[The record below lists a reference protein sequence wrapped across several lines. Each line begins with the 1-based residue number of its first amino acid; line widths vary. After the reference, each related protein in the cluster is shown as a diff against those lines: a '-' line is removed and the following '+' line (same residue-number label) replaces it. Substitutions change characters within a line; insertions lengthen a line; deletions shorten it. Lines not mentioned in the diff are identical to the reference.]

1 MILAEDFVV
10 SEVFVCTKNC
20 AWFFLSPW
28 GPPVTATHPC
38 CFHLSHLTLLDKLL
52 LCWVSHLV
60 LVYVLAYRG
69 FSLVL
74 LSYQQILSFALEE
87 LFGPQGLVICLRLTM
102 KRSEFLETSLIL
114 FRPLLP
120 KIWGNQARQCQLST
134 QELWSL
140 YYSQISRARS
150 QDEAKWPVTLKVP
163 LPT

>member
-1 MILAEDFVV
+1 M
-10 SEVFVCTKNC
+10 
-20 AWFFLSPW
+20 
-28 GPPVTATHPC
+28 
-38 CFHLSHLTLLDKLL
+38 
-52 LCWVSHLV
+52 

-120 KIWGNQARQCQLST
+120 KI
-134 QELWSL
+134 
-140 YYSQISRARS
+140 
-150 QDEAKWPVTLKVP
+150 
-163 LPT
+163 